1 MYLWFFDFDETIT
14 IEHTNSHQNASLDPE
29 NLAQLL
35 KNIRNPDFLRE
46 FFRKCAAK
54 GDKIFITTKQTNKKL
69 IGAYM
74 HALLSND
81 WKEIIAGMCCINGHP
96 YCLPGKFGHIIRITR
111 QYWNNPS
118 TNSFRVPDVRKYIN
132 LVDDSKQNCDAAVHE
147 RLNVVWAEKHKD
159 DYLND
164 LNRIEQAR
172 INHPYLEGFIKPN
185 EHDVDRNMDLEE
197 ISDINSAK
205 TFLGQHVF
213 NLVNFNYENKST
225 YINTIISAFK
235 QLIEYQIMQPVNQK
249 YSQTEII
256 NQLCDLY
263 DHINQP
269 QNKDKINIHK
279 HPWLDNKLNIVNTSS
294 WQKMVGVIREM
305 SLVQLLGESEGLQLA
320 SRADFLYDYC
330 YKDLFREHR
339 DNGFFRKKESE
350 TSTVEKIN
358 QKMQEYQNLVQGGY
372 IKKL

>member
-1 MYLWFFDFDETIT
+1 MYLWCFDFDETIT
-14 IEHTNSHQNASLDPE
+14 REHTNSHQSASLDPE
-29 NLAQLL
+29 NLAQLS
-35 KNIRNPDFLRE
+35 KNIRNPEFLRE
-46 FFRKCAAK
+46 FFRRCVAK

-74 HALLSND
+74 HALLGND

-96 YCLPGKFGHIIRITR
+96 YGLPGKFGHIIRIAR
-111 QYWNNPS
+111 QYWDSASP
-118 TNSFRVPDVRKYIN
+118 NSFRVPDVRKYIN
-132 LVDDSKQNCDAAVHE
+132 LVDDSKQNCDAAVQE

-159 DYLND
+159 DYLNE

-205 TFLGQHVF
+205 TFLDQHVF
-213 NLVNFNYENKST
+213 NLVNFNYENKSM
-225 YINTIISAFK
+225 YINTVISVFR
-235 QLIEYQIMQPVNQK
+235 QLIWYQKMQPVNQK

-263 DHINQP
+263 DYINQP

-294 WQKMVGVIREM
+294 WQKMVGDIREI
-305 SLVQLLGESEGLQLA
+305 SLTLLIGEAERLQLA
-320 SRADFLYDYC
+320 SRAEFLQDYC
-330 YKDLFREHR
+330 YRNLFREHR
-339 DNGFFRKKESE
+339 DNGFFRKKESK
-350 TSTVEKIN
+350 TSSVEKIN
-358 QKMQEYQNLVQGGY
+358 QKRKEYQNLLISGY
-372 IKKL
+372 RNKL